1 MASRSCCCWLSSWWW
16 CLWVMTT
23 IGGVGLGVFEFCG
36 ARAAFYCR
44 PAAVDG
50 AAKTFFYLYRYI
62 IVVAHNSIIII
73 MTESRSIR
81 VTVNPSHR
89 DQLVKWSN
97 PSHWSNPSRR
107 DQLVKWSNRVA
118 VTNWSKG
125 LGRGAVSGVWV
136 WGGEIYVWV

>member
-16 CLWVMTT
+16 CLWVMTTTTT

-73 MTESRSIR
+73 MAESRSIR
-81 VTVNPSHR
+81 VAVTS
-89 DQLVKWSN
+89 WSN
-97 PSHWSNPSRR
+97 GQIRVTGQIRVAVTNWSNG
-107 DQLVKWSNRVA
+107 QIRVA